1 MDVLIAPRVDA
12 ERILCKYVKRL
23 RVWFNGRTFGCQSND
38 PGSIPG
44 TRTRQ
49 ECASESSPPRFARRL
64 ARIAFSGSFRICRF
78 AENGSSRWF
87 SEMLSFRKNHSAS
100 AVSRLDSRT
109 KRIHE
114 PDRAKT
120 LRWS

>member
-44 TRTRQ
+44 TRTRN
-49 ECASESSPPRFARRL
+49 ETKRLYSDTCTRIMPKHLPRRL
-64 ARIAFSGSFRICRF
+64 GSR
-78 AENGSSRWF
+78 
-87 SEMLSFRKNHSAS
+87 SEMDITTVFGTVVPGSNPGGSKNMH
-100 AVSRLDSRT
+100 L
-109 KRIHE
+109 
-114 PDRAKT
+114 
-120 LRWS
+120 

>member
-44 TRTRQ
+44 TRTISVRSA
-49 ECASESSPPRFARRL
+49 CRAMFRL
-64 ARIAFSGSFRICRF
+64 A
-78 AENGSSRWF
+78 
-87 SEMLSFRKNHSAS
+87 L
-100 AVSRLDSRT
+100 
-109 KRIHE
+109 
-114 PDRAKT
+114 
-120 LRWS
+120 